1 MEDNAAADD
10 ATFTA
15 FVEVEIAPLVAVM
28 QAANAVARRQ
38 LWLGVGIGGAI
49 GLVIAIVI
57 YVKATELDTLV
68 LVGVILV
75 GLVLGAI
82 PGSTAI
88 MKARQTF
95 ADAHISKIAA
105 FLGLSYQPEGFSPPY
120 FSMFREM
127 GMLPKSDKQEFTALI
142 SGTRNGAPFAFYDAH
157 LREWQTRRSGKTTTR
172 QLVTVFQG
180 QLLHT
185 PYPRKFTSRTL
196 IARDMGWFNVLGGF
210 SAGDGMKR
218 VGLADPVFE
227 KIFEVYSTDQVESRY
242 LLDPLFMERLKA
254 LEGRNKKRTL
264 KAAFYKG
271 ALLVTLD
278 GKGKY
283 LPPLSGRDTS
293 ALVLAKKT
301 RARFE
306 RLFALM
312 DSLNHHRQGQ
322 SASGPRTTKPAPDN
336 NWP

>member
-1 MEDNAAADD
+1 MPDNATVEEGKFA
-10 ATFTA
+10 A
-15 FVEVEIAPLVAVM
+15 FVEAEIAPLVAVM

-38 LWLGVGIGGAI
+38 LWIGMAIGGTI
-49 GLVIAIVI
+49 GFVLAVLI
-57 YVKATELDTLV
+57 YFNATEVDFLV
-68 LVGVILV
+68 LAGVLFVGT
-75 GLVLGAI
+75 VLGAI
-82 PGSTAI
+82 PGSSAI
-88 MKARQTF
+88 MKARKNF

-127 GMLPKSDKQEFTALI
+127 GLLPRSDKQEFTALV
-142 SGTRNGAPFAFYDAH
+142 SGTRNGRPFVFYDAH
-157 LREWQTRRSGKTTTR
+157 LREWQTRRTGKTTTR

-185 PYPRKFTSRTL
+185 PYPRKFSSRTL
-196 IARDMGWFNVLGGF
+196 IARDMGWFNVLGGLA
-210 SAGDGMKR
+210 AGKGMKR

-254 LEGRNKKRTL
+254 MEGRNKKRTPA
-264 KAAFYKG
+264 AAFYKG
-271 ALLVTLD
+271 ALLLTLN

-283 LPPLSGRDTS
+283 LPVLSGRD
-293 ALVLAKKT
+293 ANAMMLAEKT
-301 RARFE
+301 KARFE

-312 DSLNHHRQGQ
+312 DSLSHHR
-322 SASGPRTTKPAPDN
+322 
-336 NWP
+336 